1 MPRSSAEACRLSLP
15 ARARARAAALRLPAL
30 WPMQACHGPARPR
43 LHAPARAQAQQRTLS
58 PCADMGAGI
67 GQHPLC
73 SLVAA
78 SAEPRVPASLP
89 ARPLEPTGRPEA
101 CRALS
106 GTLASGNSAGTSAG
120 TSADHPPSLLRAP
133 RHAHQITFVSML
145 YGVSRTFR
153 NDASSHRPPSRST
166 HSLRLLSSALPQV
179 PLISFGAS
187 RSTVSRSPVRPIL
200 LLSPQSSSRPFSP
213 SLFSRVRL
221 LASASV
227 RCTCLVRFVPLVP
240 HIHT

>member
-1 MPRSSAEACRLSLP
+1 MPPRAPKPSSARCPLALTWVQALASTHSARSLP
-15 ARARARAAALRLPAL
+15 PLPSLGSRPPCLQGHSNPPGAQRRVARSQARLP
-30 WPMQACHGPARPR
+30 QATAQ
-43 LHAPARAQAQQRTLS
+43 APAQAPAQILLLLFS
-58 PCADMGAGI
+58 
-67 GQHPLC
+67 QHPGMRTK
-73 SLVAA
+73 S
-78 SAEPRVPASLP
+78 R
-89 ARPLEPTGRPEA
+89 R
-101 CRALS
+101 
-106 GTLASGNSAGTSAG
+106 
-120 TSADHPPSLLRAP
+120 
-133 RHAHQITFVSML
+133 VSML
-145 YGVSRTFR
+145 YGVSRTFQ

-221 LASASV
+221 LASAFV